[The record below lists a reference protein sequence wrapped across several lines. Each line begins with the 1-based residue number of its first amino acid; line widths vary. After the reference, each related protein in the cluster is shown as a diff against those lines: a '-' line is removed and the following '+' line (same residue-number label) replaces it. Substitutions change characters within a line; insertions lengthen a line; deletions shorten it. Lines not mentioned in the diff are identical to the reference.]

1 MKCYYE
7 DMRWACAVFSLVQSE
22 IIFFVQGGKNYPSYY
37 ILLISLILINHIKPF
52 YVNKTFIDTD
62 SISIFISGAI
72 SKDSL
77 SMYNAHALKP
87 HLHARFIVTQM
98 YPFFSLCVS
107 ECALSITFCIFLMF
121 WYFMR
126 QMCPVFLHNFVLLIY
141 TLILYVIY

>member
-1 MKCYYE
+1 MLLTVLKCYYE

-37 ILLISLILINHIKPF
+37 ILLISLILINHIKRF
-52 YVNKTFIDTD
+52 M
-62 SISIFISGAI
+62 SIKHLWILILFQYLYLVPYLKMAC
-72 SKDSL
+72 L

-87 HLHARFIVTQM
+87 HLHARFIITQM

-121 WYFMR
+121 
-126 QMCPVFLHNFVLLIY
+126 
-141 TLILYVIY
+141 